1 MKTYAK
7 LNIGLRPELKEYLSD
22 EEFFYEA
29 TDILREAVQRA
40 LVSLDEVDLTDLPQE
55 DFPESF
61 IIRTD
66 LKTTMLVRSLRKSER
81 KKFYSLVNAIAL
93 KLVKEKLELRK
104 KLENKI
110 AQRGLGITTTEQ
122 KRRKEVKNAPTEN

>member
-7 LNIGLRPELKEYLSD
+7 LSIGLKPELKEYLSD

-110 AQRGLGITTTEQ
+110 AQRGLGTTKQ

>member
-7 LNIGLRPELKEYLSD
+7 LSIGLKPELKEFLSD

-40 LVSLDEVDLTDLPQE
+40 LVSLDEVDLTDFPQE

-110 AQRGLGITTTEQ
+110 AQRGLGTTKQ

>member
-7 LNIGLRPELKEYLSD
+7 LSIGLKPELKEFLSD

-110 AQRGLGITTTEQ
+110 AQRGLGTTKQ